1 MRKYLLSAILCIA
14 LCSGISAG
22 SSPVYRQFV
31 SGGKTLWYWVIED
44 ERRDYNEQGNEIHF
58 KYSDGYE
65 GWSEYDEK
73 GNLILSKDSDGFE
86 TWYEY
91 EYYPYSDRK
100 KTRIAYIRI

>member
-1 MRKYLLSAILCIA
+1 M
-14 LCSGISAG
+14 
-22 SSPVYRQFV
+22 
-31 SGGKTLWYWVIED
+31 WYWVIED